1 MMLNLKKGV
10 KKLLFLDR
18 VEKVEKTE
26 KILKSDIK
34 RYDQDIDEL
43 RIEVE
48 AINKEVEKIKRK
60 ASRWRNIFI
69 ILIFMNFILTV
80 YFGYYFINVLRV

>member
-10 KKLLFLDR
+10 KKLFFLDR

-26 KILKSDIK
+26 KILKGDIK
-34 RYDQDIDEL
+34 RYDQDIEEL

-48 AINKEVEKIKRK
+48 AINKEVEKIKKTSKKYRG
-60 ASRWRNIFI
+60 IFI
-69 ILIFMNFILTV
+69 LLILGNLLMGLYILLK
-80 YFGYYFINVLRV
+80 IEI

>member
-26 KILKSDIK
+26 KILKGDIK
-34 RYDQDIDEL
+34 RYDQDIEEL

-48 AINKEVEKIKRK
+48 AINKEVEKIKKTSKKYRG
-60 ASRWRNIFI
+60 IFI
-69 ILIFMNFILTV
+69 LLILGNLLMGLYILLKI
-80 YFGYYFINVLRV
+80 GI

>member
-1 MMLNLKKGV
+1 MMINLKKGV

-18 VEKVEKTE
+18 VENVEKTE

-34 RYDQDIDEL
+34 RYDKDIEEL

-48 AINKEVEKIKRK
+48 AINKELEKMKKISKRY
-60 ASRWRNIFI
+60 RGV
-69 ILIFMNFILTV
+69 FILLILGNLLMAL
-80 YFGYYFINVLRV
+80 YILFRLGF

>member
-10 KKLLFLDR
+10 KKILFLDR

-34 RYDQDIDEL
+34 RYDRDIEEL

-48 AINKEVEKIKRK
+48 AINKEVEKMKKISKRY
-60 ASRWRNIFI
+60 RGIFTLL
-69 ILIFMNFILTV
+69 ILGNLLMGLYIL
-80 YFGYYFINVLRV
+80 FKLEL